1 MKKILNLLLILLLI
15 TSLVACSSNNTVKDT
30 ELDNTVSEETV
41 SQESE
46 TLSASEEKTEQ
57 EPEKEEEVVV
67 DKNLSPT
74 PEVEEKKEETP
85 KTATIDPY
93 GYLGK
98 SESSFIDS
106 LKNLGFTNVVK
117 IDSIYSNY
125 PEGTICYYLP
135 DGEQTLDKTIEYKV
149 SIGQKPV
156 EKQEEVQGQ
165 QNNQEDVT
173 VVSDREWNDGEY
185 AYVEIIYS
193 DGNVWKGKQAIGVS
207 KPEDCYLYLRH
218 EIDADELERRTYEYY
233 YSNK

>member
-1 MKKILNLLLILLLI
+1 MKKILVVLFAFLLVISLCSCSKKSTEDIGA
-15 TSLVACSSNNTVKDT
+15 TSENNSQ
-30 ELDNTVSEETV
+30 NSEVLE
-41 SQESE
+41 
-46 TLSASEEKTEQ
+46 APEEKTEQ
-57 EPEKEEEVVV
+57 ESEKEEEAVV
-67 DKNLSPT
+67 DENLSPT

-149 SIGQKPV
+149 SIGAKPV
-156 EKQEEVQGQ
+156 EEKQETTPTKRTIISDVVERKY
-165 QNNQEDVT
+165 EDG
-173 VVSDREWNDGEY
+173 SWY
-185 AYVEIIYS
+185 AVRTTKYS
-193 DGNVWKGKQAIGVS
+193 DGGSKEYKQIAGFFVVMDTEGNQQEI
-207 KPEDCYLYLRH
+207 PEPT
-218 EIDADELERRTYEYY
+218 EEQWQEAERSCWNAY
-233 YSNK
+233 